1 MESVLGVVTAV
12 TSESIG
18 AVVSVSPSDSSDS
31 SDSTVP
37 PSIPSSFEDEVLHH
51 AKKMWSKSIRKNK
64 LIIVSIGNYILIQ
77 I

>member
-1 MESVLGVVTAV
+1 VESVLGVVTAV

-31 SDSTVP
+31 SDSSVP

-51 AKKMWSKSIRKNK
+51 ITSISLFYKNVGR
-64 LIIVSIGNYILIQ
+64 LWRVSDSVKN
-77 I
+77 

>member
-1 MESVLGVVTAV
+1 MESVPGAVTAV

-31 SDSTVP
+31 SDSSVP

-51 AKKMWSKSIRKNK
+51 AKNMWSKR
-64 LIIVSIGNYILIQ
+64 YCRQ
-77 I
+77 CYE

>member
-31 SDSTVP
+31 SDSSVP
-37 PSIPSSFEDEVLHH
+37 PPIPSSFEDEVLHH

>member
-31 SDSTVP
+31 SDSSDFSVP

-51 AKKMWSKSIRKNK
+51 AKKMWSKR
-64 LIIVSIGNYILIQ
+64 YCRQ
-77 I
+77 CYE